1 MTMDSVA
8 VTVPLRPPTKKM
20 KKRKELDALASSHV
34 ISRRVSGKRSSQELL
49 TDSSDERSEYWNVSV
64 RGNRKGRTRRNRTCP
79 GLLKACSAFFG
90 CASVLATASL
100 IWLFIDV
107 RQQLTALRTEV
118 DQAIAGSEG
127 VPDALQKCHS
137 LSKDLQNNQ
146 TVLFTQLSGV
156 KAQISNF
163 TVQLSNIQQ
172 GLHKIQE
179 LLDGAPEL
187 TNVPKNLNA
196 LGNSVAT
203 FGSKIQDLEITVGN
217 LKETESKVQDI
228 QRNLQQ
234 NITNIG
240 HRVEE
245 LSKVTEHSA
254 MPTNESKIQAE
265 QLSHTVSQIKTNL
278 SHINETFT
286 RSLQWIQE
294 DQKKDHRMLESLQDM
309 SQNASMKIMSLEAE
323 CTKESE
329 HKSILTMI
337 DKINN
342 EINTA
347 KTLDGDLT
355 DKIQQLE
362 QAFNRLKNSTD
373 MMLYSSQ
380 NMKNNE
386 QNLVSKTSEQPQ
398 ITLPVNI
405 SQEKVIP

>member
-1 MTMDSVA
+1 MESKNIKETIKLLDRPSDSESDLSDLIFPAPKKKKVKR
-8 VTVPLRPPTKKM
+8 RPP
-20 KKRKELDALASSHV
+20 
-34 ISRRVSGKRSSQELL
+34 RSSKIKH
-49 TDSSDERSEYWNVSV
+49 SSNSCSCNRSKSRLISLW
-64 RGNRKGRTRRNRTCP
+64 
-79 GLLKACSAFFG
+79 LAA
-90 CASVLATASL
+90 VLITF
-100 IWLFIDV
+100 WLVALSWLAAILYGEIGKMDV
-107 RQQLTALRTEV
+107 NIRS
-118 DQAIAGSEG
+118 AIAGSEG